1 MKISVKVKLRSK
13 EEKIEKIDD
22 DNFVVWVKELP
33 IENKAN
39 EAIIRVLADYF
50 NISRANISIISG
62 FKSRQKT
69 IEIE

>member
-1 MKISVKVKLRSK
+1 MKISVKVKLYSK

-22 DNFVVWVKELP
+22 YNFVVWTKELP
-33 IENKAN
+33 IEGRAN

-50 NISRANISIISG
+50 GLPKANISIISG